1 MTCVDEVLGNGI
13 ADQAFERTGLVLP
26 GRSDMFDVYVSCG
39 EQEGTVRCPLPNIT
53 TWGGTMKGILRG
65 LVAAACGLPLAL
77 GMVSGSAGATQTGS
91 TADEHQHPARCSAW
105 MALTFDDGP
114 SIYRTQ
120 TLRTLRSK
128 RVPATF
134 FDVGMRVAAN
144 PQLAGFEAR
153 EGHLVLN
160 HTWSHPHLS
169 TLTAAQIDSQV
180 LRTQE
185 VLRKAGAPMPFKLL
199 RPPYGDVNAA
209 VDAELTRLGY
219 HHVNWD
225 VVATDWDVATTSAE
239 IRDTIV
245 AAFRP
250 GLVILMHDGAI
261 DSANGPADEAAL
273 PQVIDQA
280 RKQGYCFGQLNRAG
294 TVVAA
299 RYHGSHAP
307 IPEVI
312 NAVPYLP
319 LQSYSRGQVPPAP
332 YVIVDPASQL

>member
-1 MTCVDEVLGNGI
+1 
-13 ADQAFERTGLVLP
+13 
-26 GRSDMFDVYVSCG
+26 
-39 EQEGTVRCPLPNIT
+39 
-53 TWGGTMKGILRG
+53 MKRVLRG
-65 LVAAACGLPLAL
+65 LIAAALGLPLAL
-77 GMVSGSAGATQTGS
+77 AGMTVSASATAAKPATGSASATATG
-91 TADEHQHPARCSAW
+91 QHHRDRCRKW

-114 SIYRTQ
+114 SYYRTQ
-120 TLRTLRSK
+120 TLRTLRAK

-144 PQLAGFEAR
+144 PQFAGFEAR

-160 HTWSHPHLS
+160 HTWSHPRLS
-169 TLTAAQIDSQV
+169 TLTPAQIDSQV

-185 VLRKAGAPMPFKLL
+185 VFRKAGAPLPFKLL

-209 VDAELTRLGY
+209 VAAELTSLGY
-219 HHVNWD
+219 RYVKWD
-225 VVATDWDVATTSAE
+225 VVAVDWDVATTSTE

-245 AAFRP
+245 KAFRP

-273 PQVIDQA
+273 PQIISRA
-280 RKQGYCFGQLNRAG
+280 RRQGYCFGQLNSAG
-294 TVVAA
+294 KVVPA
-299 RYHGSHAP
+299 RYRGSHAP

-312 NAVPYLP
+312 NPVPYLP

-332 YVIVDPASQL
+332 YVVVDPAAQL

>member
-1 MTCVDEVLGNGI
+1 
-13 ADQAFERTGLVLP
+13 
-26 GRSDMFDVYVSCG
+26 
-39 EQEGTVRCPLPNIT
+39 
-53 TWGGTMKGILRG
+53 
-65 LVAAACGLPLAL
+65 
-77 GMVSGSAGATQTGS
+77 
-91 TADEHQHPARCSAW
+91 

-114 SIYRTQ
+114 SYYRTQ

-128 RVPATF
+128 RVPVTF

-144 PQLAGFEAR
+144 PQLSAFEAR

-160 HTWSHPHLS
+160 HTWSHPHLPA
-169 TLTAAQIDSQV
+169 LTPAQVDSQV

-199 RPPYGDVNAA
+199 RPPFGDVDAA
-209 VDAELTRLGY
+209 VDAQLTSLGY

-225 VVATDWDVATTSAE
+225 VVATDWDVATTAAE

-245 AAFRP
+245 QAFRP

-273 PQVIDQA
+273 PEVIDRA
-280 RKQGYCFGQLNRAG
+280 RAQGYCFGQLNPRGAA
-294 TVVAA
+294 VPA
-299 RYHGSHAP
+299 RYRGSRAP

-312 NAVPYLP
+312 NPVPYLP
-319 LQSYSRGQVPPAP
+319 LQSYSRGQLPPSP
-332 YVIVDPASQL
+332 YVIVDPATQL

>member
-1 MTCVDEVLGNGI
+1 M
-13 ADQAFERTGLVLP
+13 R
-26 GRSDMFDVYVSCG
+26 
-39 EQEGTVRCPLPNIT
+39 
-53 TWGGTMKGILRG
+53 GILRG

-77 GMVSGSAGATQTGS
+77 TMMSGSAGAASAGS
-91 TADEHQHPARCSAW
+91 HPADHGHSQRCRGW

-114 SIYRTQ
+114 SHYRTQ
-120 TLRTLRSK
+120 TLRTLRAE
-128 RVPATF
+128 RVPVTF

-144 PQLAGFEAR
+144 PQFAAFEAG

-160 HTWSHPHLS
+160 HTWSHPHLP
-169 TLTAAQIDSQV
+169 TLTAAQVDSQV

-185 VLRKAGAPMPFKLL
+185 VLRRAGAPMPFKLL
-199 RPPYGDVNAA
+199 RPPFGDVDAA
-209 VDAELTRLGY
+209 VDAQLTHLGY

-273 PQVIDQA
+273 PQIIDQG
-280 RKQGYCFGQLNRAG
+280 RRQGYCFGQLNTVG
-294 TVVAA
+294 TVVPA
-299 RYHGSHAP
+299 RYRGSHAP

-312 NAVPYLP
+312 NPVPYLP
-319 LQSYSRGQVPPAP
+319 LSSSSGSQLPPQP

>member
-1 MTCVDEVLGNGI
+1 MRR
-13 ADQAFERTGLVLP
+13 F
-26 GRSDMFDVYVSCG
+26 
-39 EQEGTVRCPLPNIT
+39 VR
-53 TWGGTMKGILRG
+53 GF
-65 LVAAACGLPLAL
+65 VAAACGLPLIL
-77 GMVSGSAGATQTGS
+77 TMMTGSAQATTGHGHS
-91 TADEHQHPARCSAW
+91 GRCAGW

-114 SIYRTQ
+114 SHYRTQ
-120 TLRTLRSK
+120 TLRTLRAR
-128 RVPATF
+128 RVPVTF

-144 PQLAGFEAR
+144 PQFAAFEAG

-160 HTWSHPHLS
+160 HTWSHRHLP
-169 TLTAAQIDSQV
+169 TLSAAQVESQV

-185 VLRKAGAPMPFKLL
+185 VLRKAGAPMPFRLL
-199 RPPYGDVNAA
+199 RPPFGDVDAA
-209 VDAELTRLGY
+209 VDAELTAIGY

-273 PQVIDQA
+273 PQIIDQA
-280 RKQGYCFGQLNRAG
+280 RRQGYCLGQLDAVG
-294 TVVAA
+294 TVVPA
-299 RYHGSHAP
+299 RYRGSHAP

-312 NAVPYLP
+312 NPVPYLP
-319 LQSYSRGQVPPAP
+319 LSSTSGGLLPPEP
-332 YVIVDPASQL
+332 YVIVDPAS

>member
-1 MTCVDEVLGNGI
+1 M
-13 ADQAFERTGLVLP
+13 R
-26 GRSDMFDVYVSCG
+26 R
-39 EQEGTVRCPLPNIT
+39 
-53 TWGGTMKGILRG
+53 ILRG

-77 GMVSGSAGATQTGS
+77 TMMSGSAGAASTGS
-91 TADEHQHPARCSAW
+91 HPADHGHSQRCRGW

-114 SIYRTQ
+114 SHYRTQ
-120 TLRTLRSK
+120 TLRTLRAE

-144 PQLAGFEAR
+144 PQFAAFEAG

-160 HTWSHPHLS
+160 HTWSHPHLP
-169 TLTAAQIDSQV
+169 TLTAAQIESQV

-199 RPPYGDVNAA
+199 RPPFGDIDAT
-209 VDAELTRLGY
+209 VDAELTTLGY

-261 DSANGPADEAAL
+261 DSANGPADETAL
-273 PQVIDQA
+273 PQIIDQA
-280 RKQGYCFGQLNRAG
+280 RRQGYCFGQLDALG
-294 TVVAA
+294 TVVPV
-299 RYHGSHAP
+299 RYRGTHAP

-312 NAVPYLP
+312 NPVPYLP
-319 LQSYSRGQVPPAP
+319 LSSTSGGQLPPQP

>member
-1 MTCVDEVLGNGI
+1 M
-13 ADQAFERTGLVLP
+13 R
-26 GRSDMFDVYVSCG
+26 
-39 EQEGTVRCPLPNIT
+39 
-53 TWGGTMKGILRG
+53 GILRG

-77 GMVSGSAGATQTGS
+77 TMMSGSAGAASAGS
-91 TADEHQHPARCSAW
+91 HPADHGHSQRCRGW

-114 SIYRTQ
+114 SHYRTQ
-120 TLRTLRSK
+120 TLRTLRAE
-128 RVPATF
+128 RVPVTF

-144 PQLAGFEAR
+144 PQFAAFEAG

-160 HTWSHPHLS
+160 HTWSHPHLP
-169 TLTAAQIDSQV
+169 TLTAAQVDSQV

-185 VLRKAGAPMPFKLL
+185 VLRRAGAPMPFKLL
-199 RPPYGDVNAA
+199 RPPFGDVDAA
-209 VDAELTRLGY
+209 VDAELTGLGY

-273 PQVIDQA
+273 PQIIDQG
-280 RKQGYCFGQLNRAG
+280 RRQGYCFGQLNTVG
-294 TVVAA
+294 TVVPA
-299 RYHGSHAP
+299 RYRGSHAP

-312 NAVPYLP
+312 NPVPYLP
-319 LQSYSRGQVPPAP
+319 LSSSSGSQLPPQP